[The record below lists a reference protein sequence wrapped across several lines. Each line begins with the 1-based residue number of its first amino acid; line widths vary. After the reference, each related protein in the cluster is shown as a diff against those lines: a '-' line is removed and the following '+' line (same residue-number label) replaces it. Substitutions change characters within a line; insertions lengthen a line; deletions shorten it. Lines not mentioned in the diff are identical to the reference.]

1 MSKLQE
7 FVDRN
12 EMDYEFAILDI
23 KNAISTYG
31 IDILAEVLPSH
42 LITHLTNVVIP
53 DTMLVQ
59 QLIGYQMSNIQNQK
73 SGLAKL
79 LATEN
84 LTIQHQK
91 ISTAAFDPK
100 NRVLYC
106 PIWENMSGDLYDLL
120 MGHEVGHALDT
131 PSDGWHDTVHAM
143 GKNYKVFLNVVEDAR
158 IEKRQ
163 KRRYPGLRSS
173 FIKGYDELMKRNFFG
188 IQDRDVNTM
197 TFIDRL
203 NIFSKS
209 GYTMDIQFTDDEL
222 VMIEKVKECETWD
235 DVLRVTNEIWDYSK
249 EEQQQNQLPEEYD
262 YRAGES
268 GDGDDTETG
277 SGDGDTETDGEGE
290 EEGKS
295 KAKLDEDGEDAE
307 GSGQGDDDYD
317 GDDEEE
323 DDELSDIINRRKES
337 QGTDEDFEPT
347 CETDDNFRAN
357 EASLVAAK
365 AREYV
370 YVNIPTPNL
379 SRIVTPAKRVQELL
393 TEAFV
398 AQCGT
403 VAYTSGS
410 NELYT
415 EFRKKN
421 ERYISLLAKEFEM
434 RKAASKFAKAKVS
447 ETGDI
452 DVNKIYKYQLD
463 DNIFKKIMRV
473 PKGKSHGMILLLDKS
488 GSMANNLA
496 ASYEQIL
503 ILAMFCRKVNIPFT
517 AYGFGNA
524 RNLREMDYPQETN
537 DKFDANG
544 NYKYG
549 FSSGCFT
556 ENVRDMQCSEVY
568 LREMINSKMSN
579 AEFSKSVKN
588 ILCLMDAWAHR
599 YGAVGKFLRPQCD
612 SLSNTPMSEAL
623 IAMQPIIKEFRR
635 VNNLDIVNTTIV
647 HDGDADSL
655 IWFHNTDGDKKTY
668 FSTTQQNVFLVDKKN
683 KVQVNL
689 KATEDDVREG
699 ICEWLQKTTGTK
711 IVGFYLTPMPN
722 AKAAL
727 KRRLFT
733 DELNKIR
740 SDYYQANE
748 LFVKYVKQLKKEKYL
763 ESKNTGY
770 DSFYIL
776 PAGSDLS
783 VDDES
788 FEVSGKV
795 TTSTLTKAF
804 MKFNK
809 SRQINRVLVSRFI
822 TQIAV

>member
-1 MSKLQE
+1 M
-7 FVDRN
+7 
-12 EMDYEFAILDI
+12 
-23 KNAISTYG
+23 
-31 IDILAEVLPSH
+31 
-42 LITHLTNVVIP
+42 
-53 DTMLVQ
+53 
-59 QLIGYQMSNIQNQK
+59 GYQMSNIQNQK

-84 LTIQHQK
+84 LTIQHKK

-106 PIWENMSGDLYDLL
+106 PIWEDMSGDMYDLL

-131 PSDGWHDTVHAM
+131 PSDGWHDTIHAM
-143 GKNYKVFLNVVEDAR
+143 GKNYKGFLNVVEDAR

-173 FIKGYDELMKRNFFG
+173 FIKGYDELMKRDFFG
-188 IQDRDVNTM
+188 LSGRDVNAM

-203 NIFSKS
+203 NLFTKS
-209 GYTMDIQFTDDEL
+209 GYTMQIAFTDTEL
-222 VMIEKVKECETWD
+222 AMIENVKECETWD
-235 DVLRVTNEIWDYSK
+235 DVLRVTNEVWDYSK
-249 EEQQQNQLPEEYD
+249 EEQQQNELPEEYD

-268 GDGDDTETG
+268 GDGDDSETG

-295 KAKLDEDGEDAE
+295 KGNLDEDGDEAE
-307 GSGQGDDDYD
+307 GKSSGDDGEYD
-317 GDDEEE
+317 EDDE
-323 DDELSDIINRRKES
+323 DDELSDIINRNKES
-337 QGTDEDFEPT
+337 AGTDEDFEPT
-347 CETDDNFRAN
+347 CETDDNFRKN
-357 EASLVAAK
+357 ESSLIAAK

-370 YVNIPTPNL
+370 YINMPTPNL
-379 SRIVTPAKRVQELL
+379 QRIVTPAKRVQELL

-403 VAYTSGS
+403 VAYGSGA
-410 NELYT
+410 NELYN

-452 DVNKIYKYQLD
+452 DVNKIYKYQID

-473 PKGKSHGMILLLDKS
+473 PKGKSHGMMLLLDKS
-488 GSMANNLA
+488 GSMAGNLA

-503 ILAMFCRKVNIPFT
+503 ILALFCRKVNIPFT

-524 RNLREMDYPQETN
+524 RGLREMDYPNERNQDFD
-537 DKFDANG
+537 DKG
-544 NYKYG
+544 NYTLG
-549 FSSGCFT
+549 HSHGCFS
-556 ENVRDMQCSEVY
+556 ENVQELRCSEVY
-568 LREMINSKMSN
+568 LREMINSRMSN

-588 ILCLMDAWAHR
+588 ILCLMDAWANR
-599 YGAVGKFLRPQCD
+599 NGRGRFMRPQCD

-647 HDGDADSL
+647 HDGDADTL
-655 IWFHNTDGDKKTY
+655 CWFNAQNDEKAKY
-668 FSTTQQNVFLVDKKN
+668 FDSANQNIFLVDKKN
-683 KVQVNL
+683 KLQVNL
-689 KATEDDVREG
+689 KAGDDDVREG
-699 ICEWLQKTTGTK
+699 VCEWLQKTTGTK
-711 IVGFYLTPMPN
+711 IVGFYLTPVTS

-727 KRRLFT
+727 KRRMFA
-733 DELNKIR
+733 DDLNAVRHK
-740 SDYYQANE
+740 YHEANE
-748 LFVKYVKQLKKEKYL
+748 ILVKYVKKLKKEKYL
-763 ESKNTGY
+763 ESKNKGY

-783 VDDES
+783 VEDET
-788 FEVSGKV
+788 FEVNGKA
-795 TTSTLTKAF
+795 TTATLTKAF

-809 SRQINRVLVSRFI
+809 TRQINRVLVSRFI

>member
-1 MSKLQE
+1 
-7 FVDRN
+7 
-12 EMDYEFAILDI
+12 
-23 KNAISTYG
+23 
-31 IDILAEVLPSH
+31 
-42 LITHLTNVVIP
+42 
-53 DTMLVQ
+53 
-59 QLIGYQMSNIQNQK
+59 MSNIQNQK
-73 SGLAKL
+73 SALAKL

-84 LTIQHQK
+84 LTIQHKK

-106 PIWENMSGDLYDLL
+106 PIWEDMSGDMYDLL

-131 PSDGWHDTVHAM
+131 PSDGWHDAIHSM
-143 GKNYKVFLNVVEDAR
+143 GKNYKGFLNVVEDAR

-173 FIKGYDELMKRNFFG
+173 FIKGYDELMKRDFFG
-188 IQDRDVNTM
+188 LDGRDVNTM

-209 GYTMDIQFTDDEL
+209 GYTMQIAFTDTEL
-222 VMIEKVKECETWD
+222 AMIENVKECETWD
-235 DVLRVTNEIWDYSK
+235 DVLRVTNEVWDYSK
-249 EEQQQNQLPEEYD
+249 KEQQENELPEEYD

-268 GDGDDTETG
+268 DDGDDSETG
-277 SGDGDTETDGEGE
+277 SGNGDTETDGEGE
-290 EEGKS
+290 AEGKS
-295 KAKLDEDGEDAE
+295 KAKLDDDGEEAEGSGSGDDDEDGED
-307 GSGQGDDDYD
+307 
-317 GDDEEE
+317 E
-323 DDELSDIINRRKES
+323 DDELTDIINRNKES
-337 QGTDEDFEPT
+337 AGTDEDFEPT
-347 CETDDNFRAN
+347 CETDDNFRKN
-357 EASLVAAK
+357 ESSLIAAK

-379 SRIVTPAKRVQELL
+379 KRIITPAKRVQELL
-393 TEAFV
+393 TEAFT
-398 AQCGT
+398 AQSGT
-403 VAYTSGS
+403 VAYTSGA
-410 NELYT
+410 NELYD

-434 RKAASKFAKAKVS
+434 RKAASKFSKAKVS

-452 DVNKIYKYQLD
+452 DVNKIYKYQID

-488 GSMANNLA
+488 GSMASNLG

-503 ILAMFCRKVNIPFT
+503 ILAMFCRKVSIPFT

-524 RNLREMDYPQETN
+524 RMLRDMDFPGER
-537 DKFDANG
+537 NG
-544 NYKYG
+544 DFNAEGYNTLG
-549 FSSGCFT
+549 HSNGCFSD
-556 ENVRDMQCSEVY
+556 NLKDMQCSEVY
-568 LREMINSKMSN
+568 LREMINSKMGN

-599 YGAVGKFLRPQCD
+599 HGSRGRFMRPQCD

-623 IAMQPIIKEFRR
+623 IALQPIIKEFRR

-647 HDGDADSL
+647 HDGDADALCWS
-655 IWFHNTDGDKKTY
+655 IAETDEKAKY
-668 FSTTQQNVFLVDKKN
+668 FDSANQNVFLIDQKN

-689 KATEDDVREG
+689 KGGDDDVREG
-699 ICEWLQKTTGTK
+699 ICDWLQRTTGTK
-711 IVGFYLTPMPN
+711 IIGFYLTPVSS

-727 KRRLFT
+727 KRRMFA
-733 DELNKIR
+733 DDLNAVR
-740 SDYYQANE
+740 HQFHQANE
-748 LFVKYVKQLKKEKYL
+748 VLSKYVKQLKKEKYL

-783 VDDES
+783 VEDEL
-788 FEVSGKV
+788 FEVNGKA
-795 TTSTLTKAF
+795 TTATLTKAF

-809 SRQINRVLVSRFI
+809 ARQINRVLVSRFI

>member
-1 MSKLQE
+1 
-7 FVDRN
+7 
-12 EMDYEFAILDI
+12 
-23 KNAISTYG
+23 
-31 IDILAEVLPSH
+31 
-42 LITHLTNVVIP
+42 
-53 DTMLVQ
+53 
-59 QLIGYQMSNIQNQK
+59 MSNIQNQK

-106 PIWENMSGDLYDLL
+106 PIWEDMSGDLYDLL

-131 PSDGWHDTVHAM
+131 PSDGWHDAVHAM
-143 GKNYKVFLNVVEDAR
+143 GKNYKGFLNVVEDAR

-173 FIKGYDELMKRNFFG
+173 FIKGYDELMKRDFFG
-188 IQDRDVNTM
+188 LSGRDVNAM

-203 NIFSKS
+203 NLFTKS
-209 GYTMDIQFTDDEL
+209 GYTMQIAFTDDEL
-222 VMIEKVKECETWD
+222 VMVEKVKECETWD
-235 DVLRVTNEIWDYSK
+235 DVLRVTNEVWDYSK
-249 EEQQQNQLPEEYD
+249 EEQQQNELPEEYD

-268 GDGDDTETG
+268 GDGDDSETG

-295 KAKLDEDGEDAE
+295 KGNLDEDGDEAE
-307 GSGQGDDDYD
+307 GKSSGDDGEYD
-317 GDDEEE
+317 EDGE
-323 DDELSDIINRRKES
+323 DDELSDIINRNKES
-337 QGTDEDFEPT
+337 AGTDEDFEPT
-347 CETDDNFRAN
+347 CETDDNFRKN
-357 EASLVAAK
+357 ESSLIAAK
-365 AREYV
+365 AREYL
-370 YVNIPTPNL
+370 YINMPTPNIQ
-379 SRIVTPAKRVQELL
+379 RIVTPAKRVQELL

-398 AQCGT
+398 AQSGT
-403 VAYTSGS
+403 VAYSSGA

-452 DVNKIYKYQLD
+452 DVNKIYKYQID

-488 GSMANNLA
+488 GSMASNLA

-524 RNLREMDYPQETN
+524 RGLREMDYPNERNQDFD
-537 DKFDANG
+537 DKG
-544 NYKYG
+544 NYTLG
-549 FSSGCFT
+549 HSHGCFS
-556 ENVRDMQCSEVY
+556 ENVQELRCSEVY
-568 LREMINSKMSN
+568 LREMINSKMGN

-588 ILCLMDAWAHR
+588 ILCLMEAWSHR
-599 YGAVGKFLRPQCD
+599 HGLRGRFMRPQCD

-623 IAMQPIIKEFRR
+623 IALQPIIKEFRR
-635 VNNLDIVNTTIV
+635 INNLDIVNTTIV
-647 HDGDADSL
+647 HDGDADTL
-655 IWFHNTDGDKKTY
+655 CWYNAQNDERAKY
-668 FSTTQQNVFLVDKKN
+668 FDTANQNVFLVDKKN
-683 KVQVNL
+683 KVEINL
-689 KATEDDVREG
+689 KQTEDDVREG
-699 ICEWLQKTTGTK
+699 VCEWLQKTTGTK
-711 IVGFYLTPMPN
+711 IIGFYLTPVSS

-727 KRRLFT
+727 KRRLFVE
-733 DELNKIR
+733 DLNAVRHKFHE
-740 SDYYQANE
+740 ANE
-748 LFVKYVKQLKKEKYL
+748 VLSKYVKRLKKEKYL

-783 VDDES
+783 VEDET
-788 FEVSGKV
+788 FEVNGKA
-795 TTSTLTKAF
+795 TTATLTKAF
-804 MKFNK
+804 LKFNK
-809 SRQINRVLVSRFI
+809 TRQINRVLVSRFI

>member
-1 MSKLQE
+1 
-7 FVDRN
+7 
-12 EMDYEFAILDI
+12 
-23 KNAISTYG
+23 
-31 IDILAEVLPSH
+31 
-42 LITHLTNVVIP
+42 
-53 DTMLVQ
+53 
-59 QLIGYQMSNIQNQK
+59 MSNIQNQK

-106 PIWENMSGDLYDLL
+106 PIWEDMSGDLYDLL

-131 PSDGWHDTVHAM
+131 PADGWHDAVHSM
-143 GKNYKVFLNVVEDAR
+143 GRNYKGFLNVVEDAR

-173 FIKGYDELMKRNFFG
+173 FIKGYDELMKRDFFG
-188 IQDRDVNTM
+188 VSSRDVNTM

-203 NIFSKS
+203 NLFTKS
-209 GYTMDIQFTDDEL
+209 GYTKEIAFTKDEL
-222 VMIEKVKECETWD
+222 VMIEKVKACETWE
-235 DVLRVTNEIWDYSK
+235 DVLLVTGEVWEYSK

-262 YRAGES
+262 YQSKGSDIGDDSES
-268 GDGDDTETG
+268 GQ
-277 SGDGDTETDGEGE
+277 GDGDTETDGEGE
-290 EEGKS
+290 DSGKS
-295 KAKLDEDGEDAE
+295 KSKLDDDGEETDGGADGNGDEDEDG
-307 GSGQGDDDYD
+307 D
-317 GDDEEE
+317 GD
-323 DDELSDIINRRKES
+323 ELTDIINRSKES

-347 CETDDNFRAN
+347 CETDDNFRRN
-357 EASLVAAK
+357 ESSLVAAR

-379 SRIVTPAKRVQELL
+379 NRIVTPAKRVQELL
-393 TEAFV
+393 TEAFTGQV
-398 AQCGT
+398 GD
-403 VAYTSGS
+403 VAYASGA
-410 NELYT
+410 NELYN

-447 ETGDI
+447 ESGDI
-452 DVNKIYKYQLD
+452 DVNKIYKYQID

-473 PKGKSHGMILLLDKS
+473 PKGKSHGMMLLLDKS
-488 GSMANNLA
+488 GSMAGNLA

-503 ILAMFCRKVNIPFT
+503 ILALFCRKVNIPFT

-524 RNLREMDYPQETN
+524 RGLRDLDYPNEK
-537 DKFDANG
+537 DGDFDDRG
-544 NYKYG
+544 NYKLG
-549 FSSGCFT
+549 HSSGCFSD
-556 ENVRDMQCSEVY
+556 NVKEMRCSEVY

-599 YGAVGKFLRPQCD
+599 HGAPGRFYRPQCD
-612 SLSNTPMSEAL
+612 SLSNTPMTEAL

-647 HDGDADSL
+647 HDGDADDI
-655 IWFHNTDGDKKTY
+655 IWSVAPDGDKSTY
-668 FSTTQQNVFLVDKKN
+668 FSTTQQNVFLVDKKS

-689 KATEDDVREG
+689 SAGEDDVRRG

-711 IVGFYLTPMPN
+711 IVGFYLTPMTS

-733 DELNKIR
+733 TELNAIR
-740 SDYYQANE
+740 HEYHQANE
-748 LFVKYVKQLKKEKYL
+748 MISKYMKQLKKEKYL
-763 ESKNTGY
+763 ESKNEGY

-776 PAGSDLS
+776 PAGNDLS

-788 FEVSGKV
+788 FEVNGKA
-795 TTSTLTKAF
+795 TTATLTKAF

>member
-1 MSKLQE
+1 
-7 FVDRN
+7 
-12 EMDYEFAILDI
+12 
-23 KNAISTYG
+23 
-31 IDILAEVLPSH
+31 
-42 LITHLTNVVIP
+42 
-53 DTMLVQ
+53 
-59 QLIGYQMSNIQNQK
+59 MSNIQNQK

-91 ISTAAFDPK
+91 IPTAAFDPK

-106 PIWENMSGDLYDLL
+106 PIWQDMSGDLYDLL

-131 PSDGWHDTVHAM
+131 PSDGWHDAVHSM
-143 GKNYKVFLNVVEDAR
+143 GKNYKAFLNVVEDAR

-173 FIKGYDELMKRNFFG
+173 FIKGYEELLKRNFFG
-188 IQDRDVNTM
+188 IQDRDINTM

-203 NIFSKS
+203 NIFTKS
-209 GYTMDIQFTDDEL
+209 SYTMDIQFTDEEL

-235 DVLRVTNEIWDYSK
+235 DVLRVTNEVWNYSK
-249 EEQQQNQLPEEYD
+249 EEQQQNELLEEYAPRSYQYD
-262 YRAGES
+262 D
-268 GDGDDTETG
+268 GDGDDSETG
-277 SGDGDTETDGEGE
+277 DGDGDTETDGESNE
-290 EEGKS
+290 PSKS
-295 KAKLDEDGEDAE
+295 KGELDEDGEETE
-307 GSGQGDDDYD
+307 GSGNGDQDGDDDAED
-317 GDDEEE
+317 E

-337 QGTDEDFEPT
+337 AGTDEDFEPT
-347 CETDDNFRAN
+347 CETDDNFRKN
-357 EASLVAAK
+357 ESSLIAAK

-370 YVNIPTPNL
+370 YLDIPTPNL
-379 SRIVTPAKRVQELL
+379 QRIVTPAKRVQELL
-393 TEAFV
+393 TEAFT

-403 VAYTSGS
+403 VAYSS
-410 NELYT
+410 SANELYT
-415 EFRKKN
+415 EFRRKN

-452 DVNKIYKYQLD
+452 DVNKIYKYQID

-488 GSMANNLA
+488 GSMASNLS

-503 ILAMFCRKVNIPFT
+503 VLAMFCRKVNIPFT

-524 RNLREMDYPQETN
+524 RGVRNMDYPGEIN
-537 DKFDANG
+537 GDFDKDG
-544 NYKYG
+544 NYTRG
-549 FSSGCFT
+549 HSSGCFT
-556 ENVRDMQCSEVY
+556 ENVNEIRCSEVY

-599 YGAVGKFLRPQCD
+599 YGAQGKFMRPQCD
-612 SLSNTPMSEAL
+612 GLSNTPLSEAL

-635 VNNLDIVNTTIV
+635 INSLDIVNTTIV
-647 HDGDADSL
+647 HDGDADT
-655 IWFHNTDGDKKTY
+655 ICWYNAHNDLKAKY
-668 FSTTQQNVFLVDKKN
+668 FESSNQNVFLVDKKN

-689 KATEDDVREG
+689 SLSDDDVREG

-711 IVGFYLTPMPN
+711 IVGFYLTPVSS

-727 KRRLFT
+727 KRRLYT
-733 DELNKIR
+733 DDLNAVR
-740 SDYYQANE
+740 HQFHQANE
-748 LFVKYVKQLKKEKYL
+748 VIAKYVKRLKKEKYL
-763 ESKNTGY
+763 ESKNVGY

-776 PAGSDLS
+776 PAGNDLAI
-783 VDDES
+783 DDET
-788 FEVSGKV
+788 FEVSGKA
-795 TTSTLTKAF
+795 TASTLTKAF

>member
-1 MSKLQE
+1 
-7 FVDRN
+7 
-12 EMDYEFAILDI
+12 
-23 KNAISTYG
+23 
-31 IDILAEVLPSH
+31 
-42 LITHLTNVVIP
+42 
-53 DTMLVQ
+53 
-59 QLIGYQMSNIQNQK
+59 
-73 SGLAKL
+73 
-79 LATEN
+79 
-84 LTIQHQK
+84 
-91 ISTAAFDPK
+91 
-100 NRVLYC
+100 
-106 PIWENMSGDLYDLL
+106 
-120 MGHEVGHALDT
+120 
-131 PSDGWHDTVHAM
+131 
-143 GKNYKVFLNVVEDAR
+143 
-158 IEKRQ
+158 
-163 KRRYPGLRSS
+163 
-173 FIKGYDELMKRNFFG
+173 
-188 IQDRDVNTM
+188 
-197 TFIDRL
+197 
-203 NIFSKS
+203 
-209 GYTMDIQFTDDEL
+209 
-222 VMIEKVKECETWD
+222 
-235 DVLRVTNEIWDYSK
+235 
-249 EEQQQNQLPEEYD
+249 
-262 YRAGES
+262 
-268 GDGDDTETG
+268 
-277 SGDGDTETDGEGE
+277 
-290 EEGKS
+290 
-295 KAKLDEDGEDAE
+295 
-307 GSGQGDDDYD
+307 
-317 GDDEEE
+317 
-323 DDELSDIINRRKES
+323 
-337 QGTDEDFEPT
+337 
-347 CETDDNFRAN
+347 
-357 EASLVAAK
+357 
-365 AREYV
+365 
-370 YVNIPTPNL
+370 
-379 SRIVTPAKRVQELL
+379 
-393 TEAFV
+393 
-398 AQCGT
+398 
-403 VAYTSGS
+403 
-410 NELYT
+410 
-415 EFRKKN
+415 
-421 ERYISLLAKEFEM
+421 
-434 RKAASKFAKAKVS
+434 
-447 ETGDI
+447 
-452 DVNKIYKYQLD
+452 
-463 DNIFKKIMRV
+463 
-473 PKGKSHGMILLLDKS
+473 
-488 GSMANNLA
+488 
-496 ASYEQIL
+496 
-503 ILAMFCRKVNIPFT
+503 MFCRKVNIPFT

-549 FSSGCFT
+549 YSSGCFT
-556 ENVRDMQCSEVY
+556 ENPRDMQCSEVY